1 MEAFVEVACGLDVHK
16 ESVVACVRRA
26 HGPGK
31 RATRQVQT
39 FAAHLRGLKELSEW
53 LTEQGVQVVA
63 MEGTGVYWRPV
74 YAVLEA
80 SHRWTM
86 IVGNAQHIRNVPGR
100 KTDVKDAEWL
110 AELVAYG
117 LIRPS
122 FVPAPW
128 QRELRDVVRLRSAW
142 VADQTRNRNRILKI
156 LQLAGI
162 KLDGVASSAFGKS
175 GMSILRALAEGRA
188 TPGEM
193 AQLALGV
200 LRKKIDALAVSLESK
215 LGEAHRQMLA
225 IALDGLMAIDRQL
238 SQYDALID
246 ALVEPH
252 AESMALLCTIPGV
265 ERVCAASILAELGP
279 DMSAFASAH
288 HAASWAGVCPGN
300 HESAGKRSTGKT
312 THGNG
317 RLKTMLCQ
325 AANAAV
331 HTKNSYLRD
340 KFYRLKAR
348 RGHGRAI
355 MAIAH
360 KILVA
365 SFHILKTRV
374 AYRDLG
380 PTYLD
385 LRDKSRT
392 VAGLVARIEALGF
405 AVSLEP
411 HALAP
416 QLAPA

>member
-31 RATRQVQT
+31 RATRQIKT
-39 FAAHLRGLKELSEW
+39 FAAHLRGLKELSDW
-53 LTEQGVQVVA
+53 LIEQGAQVVA

-110 AELVAYG
+110 AELVAHG

-175 GMSILRALAEGRA
+175 GMSILRALAAGRA

-215 LGEAHRQMLA
+215 LGETHRQMLA
-225 IALDGLMAIDRQL
+225 IALEGLMAIDRQL
-238 SQYDALID
+238 DQYDALIE
-246 ALVEPH
+246 ALIEPH
-252 AESMALLCTIPGV
+252 AESVALLCTIPGV

-312 THGNG
+312 THGSG
-317 RLKTMLCQ
+317 RLKTMLCL

-331 HTKNSYLRD
+331 HTKNSYMRD

-374 AYRDLG
+374 GYRDLG

-385 LRDKSRT
+385 MRDKSRT

-405 AVSLEP
+405 AVSLES
-411 HALAP
+411 HQTS